1 MDPYN
6 ACMGAVQ
13 ELAVEL
19 GAEERTL
26 RRAVSLGM
34 LRCSRGGPRRLRL
47 EVGEREYLEGHWELL
62 AALRRALRS
71 ERRVRLAVLYGSV
84 ARGDEDSGSDLDLL
98 VSLRGDRASDAF
110 GLATRLGRIAGRR
123 VDIARLERVDAKAP
137 LLLER
142 ILDEGRVLVDR
153 DGLWSLLRERR
164 RAIHAR
170 AMRAHRRQVAG
181 ARQAIAELSA

>member
-1 MDPYN
+1 
-6 ACMGAVQ
+6 MGAIQ

-26 RRAVSLGM
+26 RRAVSQGA
-34 LRCSRGGPRRLRL
+34 LRCSRAGPRRLRL

-62 AALRRALRS
+62 AGLRRALRS

-84 ARGDEDSGSDLDLL
+84 ARGDEDGGSDLDLM
-98 VSLRGDRASDAF
+98 VSLRGDRPSDAF
-110 GLATRLGRIAGRR
+110 ELATRLEPVAGRR
-123 VDIARLERVDAKAP
+123 VDVAHLQRIDARAP

-153 DGLWSLLRERR
+153 DGLWLGLRDRR

>member
-1 MDPYN
+1 
-6 ACMGAVQ
+6 MGAVQ
-13 ELAVEL
+13 DLAVEL

-26 RRAVSLGM
+26 RRAASQGT
-34 LRCSRGGPRRLRL
+34 LRCSRRGPRRLRL
-47 EVGEREYLEGHWELL
+47 EAGELEYLKGHWELL
-62 AALRRALRS
+62 AALRQALRS
-71 ERRVRLAVLYGSV
+71 ERRVRLAVVYGSV

-110 GLATRLGRIAGRR
+110 GLATRLGPVAGRR
-123 VDIARLERVDAKAP
+123 VDIARLERIDAKAP

-153 DGLWSLLRERR
+153 DGLWLQLRDRR

-170 AMRAHRRQVAG
+170 ATRAHRRQVAG
-181 ARQAIAELSA
+181 ARQAIAELTA